1 MVLDKSTATV
11 LKSHKPKSLS
21 SKQAFSM
28 LASKMAAAPDLG
40 NGEAGRSF
48 GSSRVTS

>member
-1 MVLDKSTATV
+1 MVLDKSTVMV

-28 LASKMAAAPDLG
+28 QPSKMAA
-40 NGEAGRSF
+40 
-48 GSSRVTS
+48 V